1 MIYLIPQN
9 SDSIPFFLQKEVIDV
24 TLDTVPVNEFLSYQ
38 FLPLDSLNLS
48 YKVSAFNHE
57 AVFAGLPAMVRP
69 FMAQYGSIL
78 FLVFTFCF
86 VLTALI
92 FRKSG
97 RALASNFG
105 FIFTVGNRN
114 KSMLSE
120 SVTTSDVW
128 GHVFFIFQ
136 TLLLYSIFF
145 FDLALKQIT
154 VFTLTSEYLLIFGS
168 IFVALFLF
176 AFIKYVVYKAIG
188 AILLETKINDV
199 TDVYLWILYLSGVLT
214 FIPLV
219 FYIYVPEIKLY
230 AFILIIGIFLVGRII
245 VFIKAYSL
253 FVKSHIGI
261 LYFFVYLCAIE
272 IMPYFI
278 IYKAIMFIQ

>member
-24 TLDTVPVNEFLSYQ
+24 TVDTVPVNEFLSYQ

-154 VFTLTSEYLLIFGS
+154 VFTLTSEYLLLFGS